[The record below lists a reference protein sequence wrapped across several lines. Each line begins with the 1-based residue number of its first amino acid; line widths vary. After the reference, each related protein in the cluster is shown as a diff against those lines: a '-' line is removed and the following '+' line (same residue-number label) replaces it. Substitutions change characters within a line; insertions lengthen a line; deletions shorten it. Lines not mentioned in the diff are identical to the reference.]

1 MDETRVAA
9 EFPTPLPQAAPH
21 YQRNCSVM
29 RKRLLRCDLL
39 CYNRAMKAADNVT
52 IEDGGKITLPIAVRS
67 RYGLAEH
74 TPVRVIETR
83 TGILL
88 VPLTQEPM
96 SESLADELQAWR
108 SIGAESL
115 EMFPYDEDA
124 QS

>member
-1 MDETRVAA
+1 MGVNLAGNGSWECWGVGSCRTRDCTLRTRAL
-9 EFPTPLPQAAPH
+9 EFE
-21 YQRNCSVM
+21 SV
-29 RKRLLRCDLL
+29 

-52 IEDGGKITLPIAVRS
+52 IEDGGKITLPAAVRS

-88 VPLTQEPM
+88 VPLTQDPM
-96 SESLADELQAWR
+96 SESLEDELQAWR
-108 SIGAESL
+108 SVGAEGFD
-115 EMFPYDEDA
+115 MFPYDEDT

>member
-1 MDETRVAA
+1 
-9 EFPTPLPQAAPH
+9 
-21 YQRNCSVM
+21 
-29 RKRLLRCDLL
+29 
-39 CYNRAMKAADNVT
+39 MKAADNVT
-52 IEDGGKITLPIAVRS
+52 IEDGGKITLPADVRS
-67 RYGLAEH
+67 RYGLAEN

-96 SESLADELQAWR
+96 SKSLVDELQAWR

>member
-1 MDETRVAA
+1 
-9 EFPTPLPQAAPH
+9 
-21 YQRNCSVM
+21 
-29 RKRLLRCDLL
+29 
-39 CYNRAMKAADNVT
+39 MKAADNVT
-52 IEDGGKITLPIAVRS
+52 IEDGGKITLPVAVRS

-108 SIGAESL
+108 SIGAESFG
-115 EMFPYDEDA
+115 MFPYDEDT

>member
-1 MDETRVAA
+1 
-9 EFPTPLPQAAPH
+9 
-21 YQRNCSVM
+21 
-29 RKRLLRCDLL
+29 
-39 CYNRAMKAADNVT
+39 MKAADNVT
-52 IEDGGKITLPIAVRS
+52 IEDGGKITLPAGVRA
-67 RYGLAEH
+67 RYGLNEH

-108 SIGAESL
+108 SIGAETL

>member
-1 MDETRVAA
+1 
-9 EFPTPLPQAAPH
+9 
-21 YQRNCSVM
+21 
-29 RKRLLRCDLL
+29 
-39 CYNRAMKAADNVT
+39 MKSADNVM
-52 IEDGGKITLPIAVRS
+52 IEDGKITLPAEVRS

-83 TGILL
+83 TGILV
-88 VPLTQEPM
+88 VPLTLEPM

-115 EMFPYDEDA
+115 EMFPYDEDT